1 MTKRSP
7 SEISSRPDGSAGE
20 TEGVSRHKSSDR
32 MPESHALRNAILAA
46 LAIGAASVAG
56 YQHCSKSTSENTKAP
71 IETTGKVNFAKL
83 ASSLKDYGKTMDPE
97 NQQRFAK
104 VIALLESNLAGVQIT
119 QEDISDT
126 SVPYLAASKIGG
138 TYEEGQYEI
147 ALGREWNPNNGKDLS
162 LLIHELFHIV
172 ESRES
177 RSQLSKQDWV
187 KRYAA
192 PRNMVEIRSE
202 LGGWELGLV
211 FADKYSG
218 GLFEQYTQEL
228 QTVPVGDDDGVR
240 RLLEKYTNL
249 LMKKM
254 NVTDE
259 DGKKTLWNWLIKYDS
274 LTFSQ
279 LKKMD
284 CKWSYN
290 FVTNIAGQY
299 MKLGAQPYEIDM
311 PRSATH
317 RNVGEC
323 LYPLGNGPYQQYR
336 PYIKRADGLTVPSE
350 NPVRFP
356 EIR

>member
-7 SEISSRPDGSAGE
+7 GEISSQPDGSAEE
-20 TEGVSRHKSSDR
+20 TQGVSQPQSSGR

-56 YQHCSKSTSENTKAP
+56 YQHFSKSSSPDEKTAV
-71 IETTGKVNFAKL
+71 ETTGGVDFVQL
-83 ASSLKDYGKTMDPE
+83 ASKLKGYGNTMDPE

-104 VIALLESNLAGVQIT
+104 VIALLESNLSGVQIAKVDT
-119 QEDISDT
+119 SDM

-147 ALGREWNPNNGKDLS
+147 ALSNKWNPNNGKDLS

-172 ESRES
+172 EGRES
-177 RSQLSKQDWV
+177 RTQLSKQDWV

-192 PRNMVEIRSE
+192 PGNMVEIRSE

-218 GLFEQYTQEL
+218 GLFEQYIKEL
-228 QTVPVGDDDGVR
+228 QTVPDGDDAGVR

-259 DGKKTLWNWLIKYDS
+259 EGKKTLWNWLIKYDAYK
-274 LTFSQ
+274 FAQ

-299 MKLGAQPYEIDM
+299 MKLGAQPYEIDI

-317 RNVGEC
+317 QNVGE
-323 LYPLGNGPYQQYR
+323 
-336 PYIKRADGLTVPSE
+336 
-350 NPVRFP
+350 
-356 EIR
+356 